1 MAALRRDCRPGD
13 NDTARLLLIWAY
25 GCIYTYMDQQE
36 RFDACAEVAMT
47 CVCFNLRRA
56 TRMVTQLFD
65 EVLRPSGLRIT
76 QFTLMVAISLRGS
89 APIQK
94 LAEILGMDRT
104 TLTRNLKGLEEA
116 GMVSAAA
123 GTDRRS
129 RLISLTPKGERA
141 LDDTMPAWRQAQQR
155 AVEILGKERLGY
167 LMPVL
172 HHISA
177 FSGAMPATR
186 TEERSYGHA

>member
-1 MAALRRDCRPGD
+1 M
-13 NDTARLLLIWAY
+13 N
-25 GCIYTYMDQQE
+25 
-36 RFDACAEVAMT
+36 

-65 EVLRPSGLRIT
+65 GVLRPSGLRIT
-76 QFTLMVAISLRGS
+76 QFTLMVAVSLRGS
-89 APIQK
+89 APIQE

-104 TLTRNLKGLEEA
+104 TLTRNLKGPEEA
-116 GMVSAAA
+116 GMVSSSA

-129 RLISLTPKGERA
+129 RLISLTPKGEQV
-141 LDDTMPAWRQAQQR
+141 LDETLPLWRQAQQR
-155 AVEILGKERLGY
+155 AVESLGEERLGN

-177 FSGAMPATR
+177 SSGQRRASAI
-186 TEERSYGHA
+186 

>member
-1 MAALRRDCRPGD
+1 MEQRE
-13 NDTARLLLIWAY
+13 RL
-25 GCIYTYMDQQE
+25 
-36 RFDACAEVAMT
+36 DACAEVAMS

-56 TRMVTQLFD
+56 SRMVSQLFD
-65 EVLRPSGLRIT
+65 GILRPSGLRIT

-89 APIQK
+89 TPIQE

-116 GMVSAAA
+116 GIVSVAV

-129 RLISLTPKGERA
+129 RLVSLTPKGERA
-141 LDDTMPAWRQAQQR
+141 LDDAMPAWRQAQQR
-155 AVEILGKERLGY
+155 AVETLGEERLGY

-177 FSGAMPATR
+177 ASGEMPDHH
-186 TEERSYGHA
+186 TEERSLGHA

>member
-1 MAALRRDCRPGD
+1 
-13 NDTARLLLIWAY
+13 
-25 GCIYTYMDQQE
+25 
-36 RFDACAEVAMT
+36 MT

-65 EVLRPSGLRIT
+65 GVLRPSGLRIT
-76 QFTLMVAISLRGS
+76 QFTLMVAISLRS
-89 APIQK
+89 APIQQ
-94 LAEILGMDRT
+94 LAESLGMDRT

-116 GMVSAAA
+116 GIVSATL

-129 RLISLTPKGERA
+129 RLVSLTPKGERA
-141 LDDTMPAWRQAQQR
+141 LDETLPAWRQAQQR
-155 AVEILGKERLGY
+155 AVETLGEERLRN

-177 FSGAMPATR
+177 SSGARPAT
-186 TEERSYGHA
+186 TSEERSFGHA

>member
-1 MAALRRDCRPGD
+1 M
-13 NDTARLLLIWAY
+13 
-25 GCIYTYMDQQE
+25 QE
-36 RFDACAEVAMT
+36 
-47 CVCFNLRRA
+47 
-56 TRMVTQLFD
+56 
-65 EVLRPSGLRIT
+65 
-76 QFTLMVAISLRGS
+76 
-89 APIQK
+89 

-116 GMVSAAA
+116 GIVSVAV

-129 RLISLTPKGERA
+129 RLVSLTPKGERA

-155 AVEILGKERLGY
+155 AVETLGEERLGH

-177 FSGAMPATR
+177 APGQMPGHH
-186 TEERSYGHA
+186 TEERSLGHA

>member
-1 MAALRRDCRPGD
+1 MEQR
-13 NDTARLLLIWAY
+13 
-25 GCIYTYMDQQE
+25 E
-36 RFDACAEVAMT
+36 RINACAEVAMN

-56 TRMVTQLFD
+56 SRMVTQLFD

-76 QFTLMVAISLRGS
+76 QFTLMVAVRLRGS
-89 APIQK
+89 APIQA
-94 LAEILGMDRT
+94 LADILGTDRT

-116 GMVSAAA
+116 GMVSSSA

-129 RLISLTPKGERA
+129 RLVSLTPKGEQA
-141 LDDTMPAWRQAQQR
+141 LDETLPLWRQAQQR
-155 AVEILGKERLGY
+155 AVESLGEERLGS

-177 FSGAMPATR
+177 STGQRRASAT
-186 TEERSYGHA
+186 